1 MDLER
6 QDFRVM
12 GSDATVVVAGG
23 GGLAEG
29 ARRRLDE
36 LEALWSRFLPGSEIS
51 LLNSAGGAARTVSP
65 ETLELV
71 ERGLEAWRLTG
82 GSYDPTIL
90 GDVLRA
96 GYTVTFNALDALAD
110 LPAGSPL
117 AGTTLTIGAGG
128 IRTNPTK
135 RTVQFPAGV
144 GFDPGGIGKGL
155 AADMVVEELL
165 AAGAAGACV
174 NVGGDVRVAG
184 RGPAAAPDDPSP
196 DAGWVVGVE
205 NPFADSE
212 LVALLGV
219 GNGGVATS
227 SRLRRRWTAPGGRPA
242 HHLLDPRTG
251 KPAAGGLAAVTVVA
265 CEAWLAEMLT
275 KAAFLAG
282 ATGAAAVIDRF
293 GAGGLLVTDDGTAIA
308 TANLAN
314 FLVPSG
320 GVAPADVAVQPER
333 LADRCKEA

>member
-6 QDFRVM
+6 QDFRAM

-23 GGLAEG
+23 PGGLAG
-29 ARRRLDE
+29 SARRRLDE

-96 GYTVTFNALDALAD
+96 GYTVTFNALAE

-128 IRTNPTK
+128 IRTDPSR

-155 AADMVVEELL
+155 AADMVVRELL
-165 AAGAAGACV
+165 AAGATGACV

-184 RGPAAAPDDPSP
+184 RGPAAAADDPSP
-196 DAGWVVGVE
+196 DAGWVIGVE

-212 LVALLGV
+212 LAALLGV

-227 SRLRRRWTAPGGRPA
+227 SRLRRRWTGPGGRPA

-265 CEAWLAEMLT
+265 SEAWRAEMLT

-282 ATGAAAVIDRF
+282 ATGAAALIDRF
-293 GAGGLLVTDDGTAIA
+293 GAAALLVTDDGTTIA

-314 FLVPSG
+314 FLIPNG
-320 GVAPADVAVQPER
+320 GGAPADEAGQLER